1 MGVRMARNIEALVS
15 FQRMKAVRKAEIA
28 RDRGRIKLL
37 AVRRKLKFQ
46 VEVNESKI
54 RMDWRR
60 RKHAESLNPTTRLR
74 TLAAHEWAKLVR
86 NPSNWSSVPLKPK
99 YSSVKPKPRIYGKRF
114 EVWEKFEL
122 GLPE

>member
-1 MGVRMARNIEALVS
+1 MGVGMARNIEALVG

-37 AVRRKLKFQ
+37 AIRRKLKFQ
-46 VEVNESKI
+46 VERNESK
-54 RMDWRR
+54 MDWRKL
-60 RKHAESLNPTTRLR
+60 KHVESLNPTSQLK
-74 TLAAHEWAKLVR
+74 TLATREWAKLVR

-114 EVWEKFEL
+114 KAWES
-122 GLPE
+122 